1 MGDVR
6 RRDRQVS
13 ASASQKT
20 WVVLV
25 FATSHVINYPS
36 HNSILPPSVFTW
48 GR

>member
-1 MGDVR
+1 MEDVR

-25 FATSHVINYPS
+25 
-36 HNSILPPSVFTW
+36 LL
-48 GR
+48 RLM